1 MLPESAVLVLHED
14 DDVCVA
20 IQPLSKGNT
29 FTGSIGRI
37 VVVEPVR
44 LGHKIAQ
51 RGIAKGESV
60 LKYGQIIGVALER
73 IEAGSL
79 PWRRGVCALDDRT
92 HSLEGSTAAVYKI
105 WSAVTC
111 HRFSSDP

>member
-1 MLPESAVLVLHED
+1 
-14 DDVCVA
+14 
-20 IQPLSKGNT
+20 
-29 FTGSIGRI
+29 
-37 VVVEPVR
+37 
-44 LGHKIAQ
+44 
-51 RGIAKGESV
+51 
-60 LKYGQIIGVALER
+60 LER

>member
-1 MLPESAVLVLHED
+1 MFVWRFNRSPKVTLSQVPSAESL
-14 DDVCVA
+14 
-20 IQPLSKGNT
+20 LSNPSDWGTRSRNAT
-29 FTGSIGRI
+29 S
-37 VVVEPVR
+37 P
-44 LGHKIAQ
+44 
-51 RGIAKGESV
+51 KGESV

-79 PWRRGVCALDDRT
+79 SWRRGVCALDDRT

-111 HRFSSDP
+111 HRFSSDS